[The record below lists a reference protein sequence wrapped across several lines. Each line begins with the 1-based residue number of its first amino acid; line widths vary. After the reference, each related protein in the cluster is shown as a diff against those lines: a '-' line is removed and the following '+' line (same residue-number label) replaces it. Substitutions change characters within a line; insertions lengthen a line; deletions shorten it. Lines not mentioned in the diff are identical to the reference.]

1 MLKEF
6 LEVNVDD
13 LILDQKNF
21 RHDEKNSQEEI
32 IRWFEEDQ
40 PEKQMNIAKDI
51 AERGLNP
58 LENIGVIE
66 SDDGFVVKEGNRRVS
81 ALKMLLNP
89 TLCKNNKNRKKLESY
104 ASLGNIPTKIRVA
117 VFDKYDS
124 IKPFIGLLHS
134 GEQEGKGRVPWDAMG
149 ISRFEED
156 TKGMSKYQEAIDILR
171 FIHYEEKGFKN
182 ITNFQR
188 FVTSSIVMNELG
200 IAFNNRRLDNSSV
213 SETAIKV
220 LNVVAGEVSS
230 GKLKVSEIDTIDN
243 IRTYLSKI
251 KKLVNVTSNETN
263 TVENSFNNSSS
274 IGNEANSST
283 PDNVS
288 SEDESKHSKQRKP
301 RMSVKKKPEIKRKKC
316 NPNIVTIINELY
328 RLSKG
333 YENSIIALSRAVLEC
348 VMKYVVEDTK
358 YKTKLLKNT
367 THFQSLYSAKD
378 KKIFCEGL
386 KNKLAEI
393 IIDKKQRQSLQ
404 QFDLEKLHAVMH
416 NPNITADLVLAENY
430 RNQLMPI
437 IEFLL
442 DDETELLN
450 NLDVSKLT

>member
-134 GEQEGKGRVPWDAMG
+134 GEQEGKGRVPWMRWG
-149 ISRFEED
+149 LVVLKR
-156 TKGMSKYQEAIDILR
+156 ILK
-171 FIHYEEKGFKN
+171 E
-182 ITNFQR
+182 
-188 FVTSSIVMNELG
+188 
-200 IAFNNRRLDNSSV
+200 
-213 SETAIKV
+213 
-220 LNVVAGEVSS
+220 
-230 GKLKVSEIDTIDN
+230 
-243 IRTYLSKI
+243 
-251 KKLVNVTSNETN
+251 
-263 TVENSFNNSSS
+263 
-274 IGNEANSST
+274 
-283 PDNVS
+283 
-288 SEDESKHSKQRKP
+288 
-301 RMSVKKKPEIKRKKC
+301 
-316 NPNIVTIINELY
+316 
-328 RLSKG
+328 
-333 YENSIIALSRAVLEC
+333 
-348 VMKYVVEDTK
+348 
-358 YKTKLLKNT
+358 
-367 THFQSLYSAKD
+367 
-378 KKIFCEGL
+378 
-386 KNKLAEI
+386 
-393 IIDKKQRQSLQ
+393 
-404 QFDLEKLHAVMH
+404 
-416 NPNITADLVLAENY
+416 
-430 RNQLMPI
+430 
-437 IEFLL
+437 
-442 DDETELLN
+442 
-450 NLDVSKLT
+450 

>member
-1 MLKEF
+1 M
-6 LEVNVDD
+6 
-13 LILDQKNF
+13 Q
-21 RHDEKNSQEEI
+21 QI
-32 IRWFEEDQ
+32 I
-40 PEKQMNIAKDI
+40 KI
-51 AERGLNP
+51 
-58 LENIGVIE
+58 
-66 SDDGFVVKEGNRRVS
+66 
-81 ALKMLLNP
+81 
-89 TLCKNNKNRKKLESY
+89 LCKNNKNRKKLESY
-104 ASLGNIPTKIRVA
+104 ALLGTIPTKIRVA

-156 TKGMSKYQEAIDILR
+156 AKGISKYQEAIDILR
-171 FIHYEEKGFKN
+171 FIRYEEKGFKN

-200 IAFNNRRLDNSSV
+200 IAFNNRHLDSSSV
-213 SETAIKV
+213 SETAVKV
-220 LNVVAGEVSS
+220 LIVVAEEVTS

-243 IRTYLSKI
+243 IRTYLNKI
-251 KKLVNVTSNETN
+251 KKLINITSNETSVEN
-263 TVENSFNNSSS
+263 VTTENSFNNSSS
-274 IGNEANSST
+274 STNS
-283 PDNVS
+283 VS
-288 SEDESKHSKQRKP
+288 SSNNSNNISPEDEAQRSKQRKP
-301 RMSVKKKPEIKRKKC
+301 RISVKKKPEIKRKKC

-348 VMKYVVEDTK
+348 VIKYVVEDTK

-378 KKIFCEGL
+378 KKIYCEGL
-386 KNKLAEI
+386 KNKFAEI

-430 RNQLMPI
+430 RNQLIPI

-442 DDETELLN
+442 DDEAELFN